1 MKDEDLVRRAK
12 AGDKHS
18 FEVLVKRHERKVYN
32 SAYRILHNSDDAMDI
47 MMETFYVAYTRLP
60 SLKNEA
66 KFGSW
71 LIGIARNLALMRL
84 RSKKKEIS
92 IEEPGVRKRLSVPF
106 DDEVTR
112 EELRKIIK
120 REIENL
126 PHKYREAF
134 VMREIMGFPYG
145 RITKKLGISQS
156 NAKVRVSR
164 AKALLRTRLMKIL

>member
-1 MKDEDLVRRAK
+1 MEDEVLVKRVK

-18 FEVLVKRHERKVYN
+18 FEVLVKRHKRKVYN

-47 MMETFYVAYTRLP
+47 MMETFYIAYTRLS
-60 SLKNEA
+60 SLKIEA

-92 IEEPGVRKRLSVPF
+92 IEEPEVRKRLSVPF

-112 EELRKIIK
+112 EELKKIIK

-126 PHKYREAF
+126 PHKYSEAF

-145 RITKKLGISQS
+145 RITKELGISQS

-164 AKALLRTRLMKIL
+164 AKALLRTRLMRIL